1 MLPDSA
7 RTLRTKAWA
16 AALALALLAAPLAVE
31 AQQPSTKVY
40 RVGVLANALET
51 ADGPL
56 FEAFLDGLAKL
67 GYIEDQNIVIE
78 WRSSEGD
85 AERLPALA
93 ADLVR
98 SKVDLVV
105 ATSLGPARAAAA
117 ATKTIPIVFVV
128 SADPVGHGL
137 VSNLARPGGNVTG
150 LATYVPREIS
160 ERVLQ
165 LLREAT
171 IKLSRLAVLMN
182 SANPVHKDLMS
193 QGLPAAAQR
202 AGVTLLPLDVQSVN
216 DLQRAFD
223 TAVRER
229 ADALYV
235 LGDVFTFVHRARI
248 VGLAARARLPAIYT
262 GRGAVQAGGL
272 MSYGPQL
279 RDLFRRAATY
289 VDKILKGAK
298 PGDLPVE
305 QPTKFELAINLKT
318 AQGLGL
324 TIPQALLRRADEI
337 VR

>member
-7 RTLRTKAWA
+7 RLRAGA
-16 AALALALLAAPLAVE
+16 RAVALVVALLAAPLVAE
-31 AQQPSTKVY
+31 AQQPPAKVY

-56 FEAFLDGLAKL
+56 FEAFLDGLGKL
-67 GYIEDQNIVIE
+67 GYVEDQNIVIE

-85 AERLPALA
+85 AERLPVLA

-98 SKVDLVV
+98 SKVDVIV

-117 ATKTIPIVFVV
+117 ATKTVPIVFVM

-137 VSNLARPGGNVTG
+137 VNNLGRPEANVTG

-171 IKLSRLAVLMN
+171 IKLSRLAIIMN
-182 SANPVHKDLMS
+182 SANPVHRDLMA
-193 QGLPAAAQR
+193 QALPSAAQS
-202 AGVTLLPLDVQSVN
+202 AGVTLIPLDVQSVN
-216 DLQRAFD
+216 DLQRGFE
-223 TAVRER
+223 TATRER
-229 ADALYV
+229 ADAIYV
-235 LGDVFTFVHRARI
+235 LGDVFTFVHRPRLVA
-248 VGLAARARLPAIYT
+248 LAAKAKLPAIYT

-298 PGDLPVE
+298 PGELPVE
-305 QPTKFELAINLKT
+305 QPTKFELAVNLKT
-318 AQGLGL
+318 AQALGL
-324 TIPQALLRRADEI
+324 TIPPSLLRRADEI

>member
-7 RTLRTKAWA
+7 RLRAGTRAVA
-16 AALALALLAAPLAVE
+16 LVAALFAAPLVAE
-31 AQQPSTKVY
+31 AQPPSAKVY

-56 FEAFLDGLAKL
+56 FEAFLDGLGKL
-67 GYIEDQNIVIE
+67 GYVEDQNIIIE

-98 SKVDLVV
+98 SKVDVIV

-117 ATKTIPIVFVV
+117 ATKTVPIVFVV

-137 VSNLARPGGNVTG
+137 VNNPARPEANVTG

-165 LLREAT
+165 LLREAS
-171 IKLSRLAVLMN
+171 IKLSRLAILMN
-182 SANPVHKDLMS
+182 SANPVHRDLMAQALS
-193 QGLPAAAQR
+193 PAAQR
-202 AGVTLLPLDVQSVN
+202 AGVTLIPLDVQSVN
-216 DLQRAFD
+216 DLQRGFD
-223 TAVRER
+223 TATRER
-229 ADALYV
+229 ADAIYV
-235 LGDVFTFVHRARI
+235 LGDVFAFVHRPRI
-248 VGLAARARLPAIYT
+248 VALAAKAKLPAIYT

-272 MSYGPQL
+272 MAYGPQL

-305 QPTKFELAINLKT
+305 QPTKFELAVNLKT
-318 AQGLGL
+318 AQALGL
-324 TIPQALLRRADEI
+324 TIPPSLLRRADEI

>member
-7 RTLRTKAWA
+7 RLRAGA
-16 AALALALLAAPLAVE
+16 RAVALVVALLAAPLVAE
-31 AQQPSTKVY
+31 AQQPSAKVY

-51 ADGPL
+51 AEGPL
-56 FEAFLDGLAKL
+56 FEAFLDGLGKL
-67 GYIEDQNIVIE
+67 GYVEDQNIVIE

-85 AERLPALA
+85 AERLPVLA
-93 ADLVR
+93 AELVR
-98 SKVDLVV
+98 SKVDVIV

-117 ATKTIPIVFVV
+117 ATKTVPIVFVV

-137 VSNLARPGGNVTG
+137 VNNLGRPEANVTG
-150 LATYVPREIS
+150 LATYVPREIA

-171 IKLSRLAVLMN
+171 IKLSRLAIIMN
-182 SANPVHKDLMS
+182 SANPVHRDLMA
-193 QGLPAAAQR
+193 QALPSAAQR
-202 AGVTLLPLDVQSVN
+202 AGVTLIPLDVQSVT
-216 DLQRAFD
+216 DLQRGFE
-223 TAVRER
+223 TATRER
-229 ADALYV
+229 ADAIYV
-235 LGDVFTFVHRARI
+235 LGDVFTFVHRPRLVA
-248 VGLAARARLPAIYT
+248 LAAKAKLPAIYT

-298 PGDLPVE
+298 PGELPVE
-305 QPTKFELAINLKT
+305 QPTKFELAVNLKT
-318 AQGLGL
+318 AQALGL
-324 TIPQALLRRADEI
+324 TIPPSLLRRADEI

>member
-7 RTLRTKAWA
+7 RLRAGA
-16 AALALALLAAPLAVE
+16 RAVALVLALLAAPLVAE
-31 AQQPSTKVY
+31 AQQPSAKVY

-56 FEAFLDGLAKL
+56 FEAFLDGLGKL
-67 GYIEDQNIVIE
+67 GYVEDQNIVIE

-85 AERLPALA
+85 AERLPVLA
-93 ADLVR
+93 TDLVR
-98 SKVDLVV
+98 SKVDVIV

-117 ATKTIPIVFVV
+117 ATKTVPIVFVV

-137 VSNLARPGGNVTG
+137 VNNLGRPEANVTG

-171 IKLSRLAVLMN
+171 IKLSRLAIIMN
-182 SANPVHKDLMS
+182 SANPVHRDLMA
-193 QGLPAAAQR
+193 QALPSAAQR
-202 AGVTLLPLDVQSVN
+202 AGVTLIPLDVQSVN
-216 DLQRAFD
+216 DLQRGFE
-223 TAVRER
+223 TATRER
-229 ADALYV
+229 ADAIYV
-235 LGDVFTFVHRARI
+235 LGDVFTFVHRPRLVA
-248 VGLAARARLPAIYT
+248 LAAKAKLPAIYT

-298 PGDLPVE
+298 PGELPIE
-305 QPTKFELAINLKT
+305 QPTKFELAVNLKT
-318 AQGLGL
+318 AQALGL
-324 TIPQALLRRADEI
+324 TIPPSLLRRADEI

>member
-7 RTLRTKAWA
+7 RLRAVA
-16 AALALALLAAPLAVE
+16 RAVALVVALLAAPLVAE
-31 AQQPSTKVY
+31 AQQPPAKVY

-56 FEAFLDGLAKL
+56 FEAFLDGLGKL
-67 GYIEDQNIVIE
+67 GYVEDQNIVIE

-85 AERLPALA
+85 AERLPVLA

-98 SKVDLVV
+98 SKVDVIV

-117 ATKTIPIVFVV
+117 ATKTVPIVFVM

-137 VSNLARPGGNVTG
+137 VNNLGRPEANVTG

-171 IKLSRLAVLMN
+171 IKLSRLAIIMN
-182 SANPVHKDLMS
+182 SANPVHRDLMA
-193 QGLPAAAQR
+193 QALPSAAQS
-202 AGVTLLPLDVQSVN
+202 AGVTLIPLDVQSVN
-216 DLQRAFD
+216 DLQRGFE
-223 TAVRER
+223 TATRER
-229 ADALYV
+229 ADAIYV
-235 LGDVFTFVHRARI
+235 LGDVFTFVHRPRLVA
-248 VGLAARARLPAIYT
+248 LAAKAKLPAIYT

-298 PGDLPVE
+298 PGELPVE
-305 QPTKFELAINLKT
+305 QPTKFELAVNLKT
-318 AQGLGL
+318 AQALGL
-324 TIPQALLRRADEI
+324 TIPPSLLRRADEI

>member
-7 RTLRTKAWA
+7 RLRAGA
-16 AALALALLAAPLAVE
+16 RAVALVVALLAAPLVAE
-31 AQQPSTKVY
+31 AQQPSAKVY

-56 FEAFLDGLAKL
+56 FEAFLDGLGKL
-67 GYIEDQNIVIE
+67 GYVEDQNIVIE

-85 AERLPALA
+85 VERLPVLA

-98 SKVDLVV
+98 SKVDVIV

-117 ATKTIPIVFVV
+117 ATKTVPIVFVV

-137 VSNLARPGGNVTG
+137 VNNLGRPEANVTG

-160 ERVLQ
+160 ERVIQ

-171 IKLSRLAVLMN
+171 IKLSRLAIIMN
-182 SANPVHKDLMS
+182 SANPVHRDLMA
-193 QGLPAAAQR
+193 QALPSAAQR
-202 AGVTLLPLDVQSVN
+202 AGVTLIPLDVQSVN
-216 DLQRAFD
+216 DLQRGFE
-223 TAVRER
+223 TATRER
-229 ADALYV
+229 ADAIYV
-235 LGDVFTFVHRARI
+235 LGDVFTFVHRPRLVA
-248 VGLAARARLPAIYT
+248 LAAKAKLPAIYT

-298 PGDLPVE
+298 PGELPVE
-305 QPTKFELAINLKT
+305 QPTKFELAVNLKT
-318 AQGLGL
+318 AQALGL
-324 TIPQALLRRADEI
+324 TIPPSLLRRADEI

>member
-7 RTLRTKAWA
+7 RLRAGA
-16 AALALALLAAPLAVE
+16 RAVALVVALLAAPLVAE
-31 AQQPSTKVY
+31 AQQLPAKVY

-56 FEAFLDGLAKL
+56 FEAFLDGLGKL
-67 GYIEDQNIVIE
+67 GYVEDQNIVIE

-85 AERLPALA
+85 AERLPVLA

-98 SKVDLVV
+98 SKVDVIV

-117 ATKTIPIVFVV
+117 ATKTVPIVFVM

-137 VSNLARPGGNVTG
+137 VNNLGRPEANVTG

-171 IKLSRLAVLMN
+171 IKLSRLAIIMN
-182 SANPVHKDLMS
+182 SANPVHRDLMA
-193 QGLPAAAQR
+193 QALPSAAQS
-202 AGVTLLPLDVQSVN
+202 AGVTLIPLDVQSVN
-216 DLQRAFD
+216 DLQRGFE
-223 TAVRER
+223 TATRER
-229 ADALYV
+229 ADAIYV
-235 LGDVFTFVHRARI
+235 LGDVFTFVHRPRLVA
-248 VGLAARARLPAIYT
+248 LAAKAKLPAIYT

-298 PGDLPVE
+298 PGELPVE
-305 QPTKFELAINLKT
+305 QPTKFELAVNLKT
-318 AQGLGL
+318 AQALGL
-324 TIPQALLRRADEI
+324 TIPPSLLRRADEI